1 MLQLI
6 NGVENPILNVDDFYI
21 TEKWSG
27 LDELVFTISIHD
39 PAYPAILEE
48 VLVQYE
54 QPYLVKAIDAGAE
67 TAKVKCQIDLDA
79 WKAGMLLGYTNGSNT
94 AHATISGVMP
104 TGWQVNDHSGSVRRR
119 TIEGEAYTP
128 LEVVEA
134 CPDIYGIVVRFDVKN
149 KIIHLYDPDQFKPL
163 GAFAS
168 RELNLTEINYKGKSS
183 DFATRLYAVGKDG
196 VTFAGINGG
205 KAYVEDHT
213 YSDKLVSAYWK
224 DERYTDPQSL
234 LDDAQKALKEMAVP
248 VRSYSCN
255 VVDLAAT
262 NPELYSFQDFSL
274 FSVVRLIDD
283 IKGVSLN
290 HQVVEYKRYPY
301 HPEKNVVTLSTVA
314 PSITSTVKGI
324 KAQIE
329 KPTSGFRQ
337 QIQNLIDSMASTI
350 AGYDGGNMV
359 ITQNAEGKPNG
370 IMIMDTDSKAT
381 AKKVLWLNLMGIT
394 YSHNG
399 ADGPWDT
406 VWSFEQGGFIA
417 DWLVAGVIQG
427 IKIIAEQGVIAGW
440 DINQR
445 SMYKDVVAADG
456 TIYRVYL
463 QPPLASNPNK
473 TWILSCQKSTDGGK
487 TFLGNFVL
495 YSDGS
500 ARFGNTFIGAD
511 GTVKLGEHTYLYAD
525 GSAKFGDSMI
535 YSNGAARFGSEAG
548 LNVRCYKDGLE
559 LYANGK
565 MVAALDAATD
575 GNGQMKSMLRVNRI
589 LTGKCSEVSS
599 WN

>member
-1 MLQLI
+1 MMLQLI
-6 NGVENPILNVDDFYI
+6 NGADNPVLNVDDFYI

-27 LDELVFTISIHD
+27 LDELVFTIQIHD
-39 PAYPAILEE
+39 PAYPVILEE
-48 VLVQYE
+48 ALVQYE

-79 WKAGMLLGYTNGSNT
+79 WKTDMRIGYTNGSDT
-94 AHATISGVMP
+94 VHATISGVMP
-104 TGWQVNDHSGSVRRR
+104 AGWAVNDHSGSVRRR

-128 LEVVEA
+128 LEIVEA
-134 CPDIYGIVVRFDVKN
+134 CPDVYGVVIRFDVK
-149 KIIHLYDPDQFKPL
+149 KRIVHIYDPDQYKPL
-163 GAFAS
+163 GSFAS
-168 RELNLTEINYKGKSS
+168 RELNLTEINYKGKSTE
-183 DFATRLYAVGKDG
+183 FATRLYAFGKDG
-196 VTFAGINGG
+196 MDFAQLNGE
-205 KAYVEDHT
+205 KTYVEDHA
-213 YSDKLVSAYWK
+213 YSDKVISAYWK

-234 LDDAQKALKEMAVP
+234 LDDARKTLKKMAVP
-248 VRSYSCN
+248 VRSYSCS

-283 IKGVSLN
+283 IKGVSLD

-301 HPEKNVVTLSTVA
+301 HPEKNVVTLSTAA
-314 PSITSTVKGI
+314 PSISSTVKGI

-337 QIQNLIDSMASTI
+337 QIQNLIDSMASAI
-350 AGYDGGNMV
+350 AGYDGGNLI

-370 IMIMDTDSKAT
+370 IMIMDTDDKAT

-394 YSHNG
+394 YSHSG

-427 IKIIAEQGVIAGW
+427 VKIIAEQGVIAGW

-445 SMYKDVVAADG
+445 SMYKDIKASNGIV
-456 TIYRVYL
+456 YRVMF
-463 QPPLASNPNK
+463 QPPLSTNPDK
-473 TWILSCQKSTDGGK
+473 TWVLSCQRSSDNGN
-487 TFLGNFVL
+487 TFSGIFVL

-500 ARFGNTFIGAD
+500 AKFGDTVIYANGNTRFGNAD
-511 GTVKLGEHTYLYAD
+511 GQ
-525 GSAKFGDSMI
+525 
-535 YSNGAARFGSEAG
+535 
-548 LNVRCYKDGLE
+548 NVYISKDGFIT
-559 LYANGK
+559 LYDNGK
-565 MVAALDAATD
+565 VLADLQVSD
-575 GNGQMKSMLRVNRI
+575 GKSYLQVNRVI
-589 LTGKCSEVSS
+589 TGKLVESAS
-599 WN
+599 WE

>member
-6 NGVENPILNVDDFYI
+6 NGADNPILNVDDFYI

-27 LDELVFTISIHD
+27 LDELAFTIPIHD
-39 PAYPAILEE
+39 PAYPSILEE
-48 VLVQYE
+48 ALVQYE
-54 QPYLVKAIDAGAE
+54 QPYLIKAIDAGAE
-67 TAKVKCQIDLDA
+67 TAKVKCQIDLDD
-79 WKAGMLLGYTNGSNT
+79 WKAGMLLDYTNGSNT
-94 AHATISGVMP
+94 AHATVSGVMP
-104 TGWQVNDHSGSVRRR
+104 PGWHVNDHSGSVRRR

-128 LEVVEA
+128 LEVVLA
-134 CPDIYGIVVRFDVKN
+134 CPDVYDVVVRFDVKN
-149 KIIHLYDPDQFKPL
+149 KILHLYDPDQFKPL
-163 GAFAS
+163 GAFTS

-183 DFATRLYAVGKDG
+183 EFATRLYAVGKDG
-196 VTFAGINGG
+196 MTFAGINGG

-213 YSDKLVSAYWK
+213 YSDKIVSTYWK

-234 LDDAQKALKEMAVP
+234 LDDAKKTLKEMAVP
-248 VRSYSCN
+248 TRSYSCS

-262 NPELYSFQDFSL
+262 NPELYGFQDFSL
-274 FSVVRLIDD
+274 FSVIRLIDD

-290 HQVVEYKRYPY
+290 HQVVEYKRYPL

-314 PSITSTVKGI
+314 PSISSTVKGI

-337 QIQNLIDSMASTI
+337 QIQNLIDSMASAI
-350 AGYDGGNMV
+350 AGYDGGNLI

-370 IMIMDTDSKAT
+370 IMIMDTDDKAT

-394 YSHNG
+394 YSHSG
-399 ADGPWDT
+399 ADGPWGT

-445 SMYKDVVAADG
+445 SMYKDVVASDG

-463 QPPLASNPNK
+463 QPPLVSSPNK

-487 TFLGNFVL
+487 SFVGNFVL

-500 ARFGNTFIGAD
+500 ARFGDTLIGAD
-511 GTVKLGEHTYLYAD
+511 GTARFGENTYIFKN
-525 GSAKFGDSMI
+525 GTAKFGDTTI
-535 YSNGAARFGSEAG
+535 YANGNARFGKETG
-548 LNVRCYKDGLE
+548 LNLYLFRDGLTVNN
-559 LYANGK
+559 NGK
-565 MVAALDAATD
+565 ILADLQAA
-575 GNGQMKSMLRVNRI
+575 GEKSFLHVNRVVA
-589 LTGKCSEVSS
+589 GKYIESS
-599 WN
+599 AWE